1 MNAYTILRYL
11 LLLGWKKS
19 QSLHLLYFPFS
30 VFHSVSIASISLAMQ
45 EFGFMDADGIFSET
59 CGLPLLFEKSGAS
72 LILWALVYFMV
83 HFQSVSR
90 MVTGI
95 GSGACFGH
103 LFCLFQC
110 KWERTRLLDMLI
122 RTSWTRHS
130 SHSRMW
136 SRLSSCF
143 WVTKWFV
150 PCWTRRKVPRP
161 GPQNCEVDFQLRSSA
176 SLGQKWNAK
185 WCCCL
190 GSMSQSVV
198 RCCHVGGPSL

>member
-122 RTSWTRHS
+122 RTS
-130 SHSRMW
+130 
-136 SRLSSCF
+136 
-143 WVTKWFV
+143 
-150 PCWTRRKVPRP
+150 
-161 GPQNCEVDFQLRSSA
+161 
-176 SLGQKWNAK
+176 
-185 WCCCL
+185 
-190 GSMSQSVV
+190 
-198 RCCHVGGPSL
+198 